1 MMTMP
6 VRITK
11 YLENRLLNPI
21 AFGYGEYYGKNWIM
35 IPVRDGAGNVLFYKL
50 RKDPFD
56 DTNPD
61 KYKFYPP
68 KSQATLFGQEILG
81 KNYEKVAVCL
91 TKNQKVLSRDG
102 FKKVSEL
109 TTNDSVYTH
118 RGSYSKIEKN
128 LQREYRGNLISIKPK
143 YYPEE
148 LEMTSE
154 HPVFCCDVSNCSYN
168 SWEMR
173 CKPDCKRRNKFT
185 TLKCQIEYIV
195 KWKKAEDISGKEF
208 LVYPINREVLMPEE
222 ITSVLP
228 EKFYN
233 DKYFWYVVG
242 LFLGDGASSG
252 SNGIKSGIV
261 LFGGDSKDHIKK
273 FFYDYIRKHGG
284 KSNIG
289 VYNNCWRLGLFNSLL
304 GRFFYSNFYNNKK
317 EKVVPYWVE
326 SLPKEFQLEIVRGLF
341 HTDGC
346 LHKNKNGNDIRIA
359 NTSLDLLSSIQ
370 RILLRFNILVSIEQG
385 RQAGNNIIQGR
396 TCVCKKLYNLR
407 GGCDLAKL
415 LGVYIKERTRSNPQ
429 YFIIGDNVFYPI
441 DKISVKKNQKCLV
454 YNLTVNN
461 EHSFSSGLI
470 ITHNCEGEMD
480 SLLLRSKNIPA
491 ITSTAGAGSFKDEW
505 LPMFANIP
513 NIYICFDSDDAG
525 LKGSLQLIKKLIA
538 YGYCGNIY
546 HITLPVK
553 DVTDYFLSNKTV
565 AEFFNLAV
573 PIKNIK
579 LKAPP
584 LEVPEDKEQIALELD
599 KWSLLIDDVKKETVL
614 YDDLNTLLID
624 EWVNDVK
631 RYLARLRRA
640 ANKDKIKNYDLNEI
654 KKIPIEEVLNSRGIK
669 IEQTFGNRK
678 RFKIRDEKTA
688 SAVLYVDQ
696 NTYYD
701 YGDPSKSGTVI
712 DLVMALDK
720 CSVREAIKKLS
731 CG

>member
-6 VRITK
+6 ERITK

-81 KNYEKVAVCL
+81 
-91 TKNQKVLSRDG
+91 QKLD
-102 FKKVSEL
+102 
-109 TTNDSVYTH
+109 
-118 RGSYSKIEKN
+118 
-128 LQREYRGNLISIKPK
+128 
-143 YYPEE
+143 
-148 LEMTSE
+148 
-154 HPVFCCDVSNCSYN
+154 
-168 SWEMR
+168 
-173 CKPDCKRRNKFT
+173 
-185 TLKCQIEYIV
+185 
-195 KWKKAEDISGKEF
+195 
-208 LVYPINREVLMPEE
+208 
-222 ITSVLP
+222 
-228 EKFYN
+228 
-233 DKYFWYVVG
+233 
-242 LFLGDGASSG
+242 
-252 SNGIKSGIV
+252 
-261 LFGGDSKDHIKK
+261 
-273 FFYDYIRKHGG
+273 
-284 KSNIG
+284 
-289 VYNNCWRLGLFNSLL
+289 
-304 GRFFYSNFYNNKK
+304 
-317 EKVVPYWVE
+317 KVVCVE
-326 SLPKEFQLEIVRGLF
+326 GEFDSLV
-341 HTDGC
+341 
-346 LHKNKNGNDIRIA
+346 
-359 NTSLDLLSSIQ
+359 
-370 RILLRFNILVSIEQG
+370 
-385 RQAGNNIIQGR
+385 
-396 TCVCKKLYNLR
+396 LR
-407 GGCDLAKL
+407 GK
-415 LGVYIKERTRSNPQ
+415 
-429 YFIIGDNVFYPI
+429 NV
-441 DKISVKKNQKCLV
+441 
-454 YNLTVNN
+454 
-461 EHSFSSGLI
+461 
-470 ITHNCEGEMD
+470 
-480 SLLLRSKNIPA
+480 PA

-513 NIYICFDSDDAG
+513 NIYICFDSDEAG
-525 LKGSLQLIKKLIA
+525 IKGSLQLIKKLIA

-565 AEFFNLAV
+565 AEFFSLAV
-573 PIKNIK
+573 PIENIK

-631 RYLARLRRA
+631 KYLARLRRA